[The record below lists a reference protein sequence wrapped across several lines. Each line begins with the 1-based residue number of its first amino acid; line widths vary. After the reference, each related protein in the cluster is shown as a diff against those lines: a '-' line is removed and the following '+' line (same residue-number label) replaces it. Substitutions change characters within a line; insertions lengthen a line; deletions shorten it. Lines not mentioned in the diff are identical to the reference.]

1 MRLFSEKVLSF
12 EDQLRGNIAP
22 TNLKLIVKNIVGS
35 FLILTLSLLLIITL
49 LTPNLLDL
57 IQQAISSQST
67 FEWMI
72 VLANVLLLGFLIAV
86 PIAWLVQAL
95 VDYRNARDL
104 NRLGMMTK
112 GSVVDIW
119 VDLSGSKP
127 VYYVH
132 YKYLAQFN
140 TVQTVEEN
148 VFQQL
153 KRDEN
158 VYVLHLE
165 YIPHISRL
173 DLD

>member
-1 MRLFSEKVLSF
+1 MRLFSEKILSF
-12 EDQLRGNIAP
+12 EDQWRGHLAT

-35 FLILTLSLLLIITL
+35 FLILMLSLLLIITL
-49 LTPNLLDL
+49 LTPNLMDL
-57 IQQAISSQST
+57 LKRAISSQGM

-72 VLANVLLLGFLIAV
+72 VLANVLLLGFLIAMPV
-86 PIAWLVQAL
+86 AWLLQGL

-112 GSVVDIW
+112 GSIVDKW

-140 TVQTVEEN
+140 SVQTVEEN
-148 VFQQL
+148 VFQEL

-165 YIPHISRL
+165 HLPHISHL